1 MYSMYIC
8 IIVRCVYN
16 LQKHTRSWNSW
27 KHQTITQATAKPS
40 LKLPLQP
47 FPPPEHR
54 TFWRI
59 DNYWWTKT
67 WSKYGY
73 IYICLYVCLYDCMYI
88 YVYVHVYVNAY
99 MGVLIRR
106 MDWTLPFGY
115 WLVTMDSHHG
125 FTHWIGLL
133 GKIYRKPGF
142 LPKIG
147 LKAVN
152 FPIIQFY
159 DSPILGILI
168 IHSIGYHRY
177 HWYHRICH
185 EKIPWLH
192 SYNHH
197 RYHRIYPLVN

>member
-73 IYICLYVCLYDCMYI
+73 IYVYM
-88 YVYVHVYVNAY
+88 YVYMIVCIYICICACVCKCIYGGFNSAY
-99 MGVLIRR
+99 GLDPSIWILV
-106 MDWTLPFGY
+106 GY
-115 WLVTMDSHHG
+115 HG
-125 FTHWIGLL
+125 FPPW
-133 GKIYRKPGF
+133 
-142 LPKIG
+142 
-147 LKAVN
+147 
-152 FPIIQFY
+152 
-159 DSPILGILI
+159 
-168 IHSIGYHRY
+168 IHSLDWFVGENLQETRVFTKD
-177 HWYHRICH
+177 RA
-185 EKIPWLH
+185 
-192 SYNHH
+192 
-197 RYHRIYPLVN
+197 